1 MDEKVYCVWCGC
13 KHVKKTEKCMACG
26 KKLDP
31 KDRLLVDFLVEHT
44 KDKFKGDLE
53 DSLYEA
59 IKNYLLSHLY
69 GVVVT
74 IAIVGAVTAAA
85 AAPKPDAHIQP
96 VEQPPVIIEVAP
108 ETTAP
113 VVEEEP
119 VVEYYQ
125 LTEQDKANALS
136 QLTNFALDLEWEGMT
151 AGTHVYIYFISEELE
166 IELGYDSLT
175 HMYADRL
182 DEVVYPFAPVTKG
195 ELVPDYSTWT
205 TVPSTVHM
213 QQLMDMGY
221 PVASLEVAYT
231 IYEEH
236 RQPDY
241 SEYELLGTSEY
252 LITFAQEE
260 GQWLMVEQIS
270 LTHREDERD
279 EALLP

>member
-26 KKLDP
+26 KELDP

-96 VEQPPVIIEVAP
+96 VEQPPVIIAAEQ

-113 VVEEEP
+113 VADEP
-119 VVEYYQ
+119 AVEYYQ
-125 LTEQDKANALS
+125 LTEQDKAEALN
-136 QLTNFALDLEWEGMT
+136 QLVNFAVDLEWEGMT

-182 DEVVYPFAPVTKG
+182 DEEVYPFASVTKG

-205 TVPSTVHM
+205 TVPTTVHT

-236 RQPDY
+236 RQPDH

-252 LITFAQEE
+252 LITFAKEN

-270 LTHREDERD
+270 LTHREAERE

>member
-270 LTHREDERD
+270 LTHREDERE

>member
-96 VEQPPVIIEVAP
+96 VEQPPVIIAAEQ

-113 VVEEEP
+113 VADEP
-119 VVEYYQ
+119 AVEYYQ
-125 LTEQDKANALS
+125 LTEQDKAEALN
-136 QLTNFALDLEWEGMT
+136 QLVNFAVDLEWEGMT

-270 LTHREDERD
+270 LTHREDERE